1 MLAVGHWS
9 SAYCMYKEGTRP
21 DDVLICLSAEVDNT
35 MISVDNQWYS
45 PPSRAEKYLMS
56 DIRAYRHWYASG
68 CKIISTHRACILF
81 TSGLYDLITYWYVFR
96 QKVINSDKLISSPNH
111 IYANLDFS
119 DIQYRF
125 SKRDNWL
132 WYGIV
137 GTQPRTTS
145 SICRLNISSCVSKD
159 ARHRCVV

>member
-9 SAYCMYKEGTRP
+9 SAYYMYKEGTRP

-111 IYANLDFS
+111 IYVNLDFS
-119 DIQYRF
+119 DNGMMKDDPNKRWHILHWENCSSNIKCFGIVRMLYTQYR
-125 SKRDNWL
+125 
-132 WYGIV
+132 
-137 GTQPRTTS
+137 
-145 SICRLNISSCVSKD
+145 
-159 ARHRCVV
+159 RCL